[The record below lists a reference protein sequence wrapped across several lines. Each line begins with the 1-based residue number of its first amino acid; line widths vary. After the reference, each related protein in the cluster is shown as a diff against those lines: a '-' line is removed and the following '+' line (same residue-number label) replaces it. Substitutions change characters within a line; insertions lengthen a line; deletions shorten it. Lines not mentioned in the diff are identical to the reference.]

1 MRFIGARHLPLVVLS
16 ALPAGVLGGSILS
29 TDGFSQCINNP
40 TVKVTN
46 LDVTYNK
53 DTRTLD
59 FDVAGISTEKQKV
72 KAALVVSAY
81 GREVYTKDFN
91 PCENDMPEMCPLP
104 DTDFSSHGSQTIPEE
119 YASQIPSIAFSVPDL
134 DGNVKLQ
141 LTNVDTGKQVGC
153 VESTVGNGNT
163 LNMPLISYVAA
174 GIAAAALA
182 LSALSALAAGGH
194 PGAATSSPSFGEV
207 IHWFQ
212 GMAMNGMLSVPYPQV
227 YRSFTT
233 NFAFSTGLVPWG
245 SMQTSI
251 DNFRAKT
258 GGNLTRSSYEYLQ
271 HNATLVYD
279 GGNSTGGGAGGLFR
293 RALDTAVLF
302 ARDGTDVNV
311 GGQSAS
317 IGGGDG
323 GNNSTQSGGT
333 EKDQRFVS
341 GIQAYVEQLS
351 IPSENTFMT
360 VLLIWAIVVAALI
373 VSILLFKVI
382 LEGWSMIGKLPKSL
396 ESWRRRYWWRL
407 AKAITNLILLLY
419 GVWTLYCVY
428 QFTNG
433 DSWAAKVLAGIT
445 LGLFTLVLAWFTWR
459 IWSKAKQSKQMD
471 GDAGRLYEDKETWV
485 KYSLF
490 YDAFKKNYYLFFVPT
505 IVYMFA
511 KGCIIAGGNGHGLTQ
526 AAGQLAVEAIMLIL
540 LLWTR
545 PYQLK
550 SGRWINIIIHVV
562 RVASVVCILVFVEEL
577 GISQTTKTITGVVL
591 IVVQSVLTA
600 VLAILIA
607 VNALIVCIKE
617 NPHRKQRKEAEKM
630 NRDLDNLTPLDARNS
645 LLMEPMAQHN
655 TAYKGAAPTVGPF
668 SDPKGRYDPVPPR
681 PASPAFTEST
691 TYTRQPRFRR
701 EESRDNLVSSAASM
715 GRRDRSV
722 SVSTSPPDRQP
733 TLPALDFGFDN
744 HGHAR

>member
-1 MRFIGARHLPLVVLS
+1 M
-16 ALPAGVLGGSILS
+16 
-29 TDGFSQCINNP
+29 
-40 TVKVTN
+40 
-46 LDVTYNK
+46 
-53 DTRTLD
+53 
-59 FDVAGISTEKQKV
+59 
-72 KAALVVSAY
+72 
-81 GREVYTKDFN
+81 
-91 PCENDMPEMCPLP
+91 
-104 DTDFSSHGSQTIPEE
+104 
-119 YASQIPSIAFSVPDL
+119 
-134 DGNVKLQ
+134 KLQ
-141 LTNVDTGKQVGC
+141 LTNVDTGKPVGC

-182 LSALSALAAGGH
+182 LSALSALAAGGQ

-207 IHWFQ
+207 IMWFQ
-212 GMAMNGMLSVPYPQV
+212 GMAANGMLSVPYPQV

-245 SMQTSI
+245 AMQDSI
-251 DNFRAKT
+251 DNFRKTT
-258 GGNLTRSSYEYLQ
+258 GGNLTKANYEYLK

-279 GGNSTGGGAGGLFR
+279 NGNSSGSSSGGLFR
-293 RALDTAVLF
+293 RGLDTAFLF
-302 ARDGTDVNV
+302 ARDGTDINV
-311 GGQSAS
+311 GGQSATV
-317 IGGGDG
+317 GGDG
-323 GNNSTQSGGT
+323 SSGNASSSGT
-333 EKDQRFVS
+333 AKDQHFVS

-373 VSILLFKVI
+373 VGILLIKVI

-419 GVWTLYCVY
+419 GMWTLYCVY

-433 DSWAAKVLAGIT
+433 DSWGAKVLAGVT
-445 LGLFTLVLAWFTWR
+445 LGLFTIILALFTWR
-459 IWSKAKQSKQMD
+459 IWSKAKQYKAMD
-471 GDAGRLYEDKETWV
+471 GGTSRLYEDKETWV

-490 YDAFKKNYYLFFVPT
+490 YDSYKKNYWLFFLPA

-550 SGRWINIIIHVV
+550 SGRWINIIIQIV

-617 NPHRKQRKEAEKM
+617 NPHRRKRKEAEKI

-655 TAYKGAAPTVGPF
+655 TAYKGAPPVVGPF
-668 SDPKGRYDPVPPR
+668 TDTKGRYDPVPPR
-681 PASPAFTEST
+681 PASP
-691 TYTRQPRFRR
+691 TYTDTTSFTRTPRFQR
-701 EESRDNLVSSAASM
+701 EESHENLVSSAAAM
-715 GRRDRSV
+715 GHRDR

-733 TLPALDFGFDN
+733 RLPDLNFG
-744 HGHAR
+744 GGYGQAR